1 MYDSIS
7 WTTFVQSASIL
18 LREGLE
24 VILILS
30 ALIAYMIKTGTRH
43 HLTALYSGATTG
55 VVASFGLAMII
66 ETFLGAEQSKLLE
79 GVMLLLAAAL
89 MIYVSGWLFVKQD
102 PRAWKAYLHAHAD
115 EALKS
120 QQSGLAI
127 GILAFFSV
135 IREGAETVIFY
146 HALTNAEG
154 GWTSPVIAGFII
166 AALALALL
174 FIAMRILTVRLPLR
188 PLFVITSAFLF
199 VMALRFLGDGVHEL
213 QEAHLL
219 PESPIHMPEPLS
231 TIGFQET
238 IEALLPQL
246 ILLAVAAA
254 GYAVLRFRKAM
265 LQH

>member
-1 MYDSIS
+1 
-7 WTTFVQSASIL
+7 
-18 LREGLE
+18 
-24 VILILS
+24 
-30 ALIAYMIKTGTRH
+30 
-43 HLTALYSGATTG
+43 
-55 VVASFGLAMII
+55 
-66 ETFLGAEQSKLLE
+66 
-79 GVMLLLAAAL
+79 MLFR
-89 MIYVSGWLFVKQD
+89 S
-102 PRAWKAYLHAHAD
+102 
-115 EALKS
+115 
-120 QQSGLAI
+120 
-127 GILAFFSV
+127 
-135 IREGAETVIFY
+135 
-146 HALTNAEG
+146 
-154 GWTSPVIAGFII
+154 I

-174 FIAMRILTVRLPLR
+174 FIAMRILTVHLPLR

-246 ILLAVAAA
+246 ILLAVAVA

>member
-1 MYDSIS
+1 MYDSVS
-7 WTTFVQSASIL
+7 WTMLVQSASIL

-30 ALIAYMIKTGTRH
+30 ALIAYIIKTGARH
-43 HLTALYSGATTG
+43 HLPALYSGAVIG

-79 GVMLLLAAAL
+79 GVMLLLASAL

-102 PRAWKAYLHAHAD
+102 PRAWQSYIHAQAD
-115 EALKS
+115 QAMRS

-127 GILAFFSV
+127 GVLSFLAV

-146 HALTNAEG
+146 HALTNSEG
-154 GWTSPVIAGFII
+154 GWTSPIIAGFVI
-166 AALALALL
+166 AAVVLAFL

-188 PLFVITSAFLF
+188 PLFIVTSAFLF
-199 VMALRFLGDGVHEL
+199 VMAFRFLGAGVHEL
-213 QEAHLL
+213 QEAHIL
-219 PESPIHMPEPLS
+219 PESPIDMPALLS
-231 TIGFQET
+231 TIGFQKT

-246 ILLAVAAA
+246 VLVALAAA
-254 GYAVLRFRKAM
+254 GYAALRLRKATS
-265 LQH
+265 QS